1 MLTFEAIG
9 IEERLVRAVT
19 DLGYITPTTIQE
31 KAIPVLL
38 GGTTDFIGLAQTGTG
53 KTAAFGL
60 PLLDLVDI
68 AARHPQALV
77 VCPTRELCLQI
88 VSEIELFKKYMTGL
102 HAVAVYGGTSIGMQ
116 IRDLK
121 RGVQIVV
128 ATPGRL
134 IDLIERK
141 AINLEQIKYVVLD
154 EADEMLNMGFQDDI
168 EFILQNTP
176 KRESTWLFSA
186 TMPPEIRRVSK
197 KYMKQPVEVTV
208 GKVNTGN
215 KNIDHQFFV
224 TSAQHRYETLKRLI
238 DFNPGIY
245 GIVFTRTK
253 VDAQEISEKLTRE
266 GYDIDSL
273 HGDLTQGQRDKVMGE
288 FREKT
293 LQLLI
298 ATDVAARGIDVQGI
312 THVINYELPD
322 DMEVYT
328 HRSGRTGR
336 AGNTG
341 ICMSIVHSRE
351 VGRIRQIER
360 MVQAPFHKLEIPGGK
375 DVCRK
380 QFFSVMDKLL
390 QADVSHGDYETYV
403 PMLEEKF
410 ADMSKEE
417 VLKRVAAMEF
427 DRFLK
432 YYENAEDLN
441 IRERTQMRERREYD
455 PASAGQTGGR
465 RDSRDSNRDT
475 RGREFS
481 GNGNYMR
488 LFVNLGTKDGFYK
501 ASFLQFILD
510 MSELRK
516 ESLGRVDMKEMNSW
530 IEVDRKSAG
539 QMIKSI
545 DGKTYKGRR
554 IRMNDANSR

>member
-1 MLTFEAIG
+1 MITFEELG
-9 IEERLVRAVT
+9 LDDRLIKAT
-19 DLGYITPTTIQE
+19 SELGYVNPTPIQE

-38 GGTTDFIGLAQTGTG
+38 SGTRDFIGLAQTGTG

-60 PLLDLVDI
+60 PLLHIIDPK
-68 AARHPQALV
+68 ARHPKALV

-88 VSEIELFKKYMTGL
+88 VKELDGFKKYLSGVNV
-102 HAVAVYGGTSIGMQ
+102 VAVYGGASIGLQ

-121 RGVQIVV
+121 KGAQIVV

-141 AINLEQIKYVVLD
+141 AINLEEIHNVVLD

-168 EFILQNTP
+168 EFILKNTP
-176 KRESTWLFSA
+176 QRNSTWLFSA
-186 TMPPEIRRVSK
+186 TMPPEIKKVSK
-197 KYMKQPVEVTV
+197 RYMSDPFEVTI
-208 GKVNTGN
+208 GKVNTAN
-215 KNIDHQFFV
+215 KSIDHQYYV
-224 TSAQHRYETLKRLI
+224 TSSHHRYETLKRII

-245 GIVFTRTK
+245 GIIFTRTK
-253 VDAQEISEKLTRE
+253 IDAQDIAEKLTRE
-266 GYDIDSL
+266 GYDIDAL
-273 HGDLTQGQRDKVMGE
+273 HGDLTQAQRDKVMGQ
-288 FREKT
+288 FRDKS

-322 DMEVYT
+322 DVEVYT

-336 AGNTG
+336 AGNLG
-341 ICMSIVHSRE
+341 ICLSIVHSRE
-351 VGRIRQIER
+351 MYRLKQIER
-360 MVQAPFHKLEIPGGK
+360 INNIRFSKLDIPSGK

-380 QFFSVMDKLL
+380 QFFHFMDKLL
-390 QADVSHGDYETYV
+390 SADISHGDYETYV
-403 PMLEEKF
+403 PMLAEKF
-410 ADMSKEE
+410 ADISKED

-441 IRERTQMRERREYD
+441 FREKSRKD
-455 PASAGQTGGR
+455 ADGGR
-465 RDSRDSNRDT
+465 QLARSIDGGRGDSRKSYAKGGGGYT
-475 RGREFS
+475 
-481 GNGNYMR
+481 R

-510 MSELRK
+510 MSDLRK
-516 ESLGRVDMKEMNSW
+516 ESLGKIDMKDMNSW
-530 IEVDRKSAG
+530 IEIDKGAAS
-539 QMIKSI
+539 QMIRAL
-545 DGKTYKGRR
+545 DGKNYKGRR
-554 IRMNDANSR
+554 IRMNDADSGGGRRNK